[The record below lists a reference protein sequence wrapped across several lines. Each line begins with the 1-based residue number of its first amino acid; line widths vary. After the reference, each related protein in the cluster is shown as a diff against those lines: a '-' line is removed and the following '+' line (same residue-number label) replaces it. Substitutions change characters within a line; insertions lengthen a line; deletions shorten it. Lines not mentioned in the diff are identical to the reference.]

1 MEKVETVTGTC
12 APEELGQ
19 TRMREHR
26 LVGWPG
32 CEAYAAE
39 EGGQR
44 RARLALC
51 VERMQEL
58 RALGVRTLLDPCP
71 IDLGR
76 DVELMAEV
84 AEQSGVRIICATGLH
99 KEEPG
104 APAYFKF

>member
-1 MEKVETVTGTC
+1 MQQVQTVTGKC
-12 APEELGQ
+12 AP
-19 TRMREHR
+19 
-26 LVGWPG
+26 
-32 CEAYAAE
+32 E

-44 RARLALC
+44 RARVALS

-84 AEQSGVRIICATGLH
+84 ADQSGVRIICATGLY
-99 KEEPG
+99 KEDLG
-104 APAYFKF
+104 APAYFKFRTQFGDALAEMTDLFV